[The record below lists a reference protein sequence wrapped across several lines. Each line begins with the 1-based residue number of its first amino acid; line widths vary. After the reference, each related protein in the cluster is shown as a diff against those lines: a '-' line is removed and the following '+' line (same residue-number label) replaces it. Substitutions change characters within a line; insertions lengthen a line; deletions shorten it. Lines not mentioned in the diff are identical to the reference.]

1 MPGLA
6 LKPATTASASAQPG
20 TRRWLTNEQ
29 TWMCLRPVSASASMS
44 LILSGVLI
52 GPGSIWKPSRGPS
65 SWISACVGRS
75 VMVVPLV
82 YQCTWVSVHLV
93 IGALGYRCSCA
104 AEHASHSRSN
114 ARPHGHV
121 GDLDCSL
128 IPTYMFSVAT
138 VTGARLPAQA
148 GIHVTGRLSGSR
160 HPMVASAQMRS
171 IVARAHARQL
181 HEFPGRG
188 RGADRHLDEH
198 RPRRL

>member
-82 YQCTWVSVHLV
+82 YRCTWVSVHLG
-93 IGALGYRCSCA
+93 IGAVVQQSTHHTRVAMPVSV
-104 AEHASHSRSN
+104 
-114 ARPHGHV
+114 PHGHV

-188 RGADRHLDEH
+188 RGADRHLDE
-198 RPRRL
+198 